1 MEYPEAP
8 TYIAHTDGNSVDDT
22 VTFEDAGGNMLTVKN
37 NDDGVIIDGTQYYSQ
52 TKVDQLL
59 AEKDSEL
66 RAWATSQFQT
76 KA

>member
-22 VTFEDAGGNMLTVKN
+22 ATFEDAGGNLLSVKN
-37 NDDGVIIDGTQYYSQ
+37 NDDVVIIDGTQYYSQ
-52 TKVDQLL
+52 TKVNQLL

-66 RAWATSQFQT
+66 RAWATSQFQA

>member
-66 RAWATSQFQT
+66 RAWATSQFQA

>member
-1 MEYPEAP
+1 MKGRCSLWNIPKHQRTSP
-8 TYIAHTDGNSVDDT
+8 
-22 VTFEDAGGNMLTVKN
+22 NMLTVNN
-37 NDDGVIIDGTQYYSQ
+37 NDDGVVIDGTQYYSQ

-66 RAWATSQFQT
+66 RTWATNQFQP

>member
-22 VTFEDAGGNMLTVKN
+22 ATFEDAGGNMLTVNN
-37 NDDGVIIDGTQYYSQ
+37 NDDGVVIDGTQYYSQ

-66 RAWATSQFQT
+66 RTWATNQFQP

>member
-1 MEYPEAP
+1 MEYPKAP

-22 VTFEDAGGNMLTVKN
+22 ATFQDAGGNMLTVKN
-37 NDDGVIIDGTQYYSQ
+37 NADGVIIDGTQYYSQ
-52 TKVDQLL
+52 SKVDQLL

-66 RAWATSQFQT
+66 RSWATNQFQP

>member
-66 RAWATSQFQT
+66 RAWATSQFQ
-76 KA
+76 ARA

>member
-8 TYIAHTDGNSVDDT
+8 TYIAHTDGNSADDT
-22 VTFEDAGGNMLTVKN
+22 ATFQDAVGNMLTVKN
-37 NDDGVIIDGTQYYSQ
+37 NDDGVVIDGTQYYSQ
-52 TKVDQLL
+52 AKVDQLL

-66 RAWATSQFQT
+66 RTWATNQFQP

>member
-1 MEYPEAP
+1 MQYSEAP

-22 VTFEDAGGNMLTVKN
+22 ATFEDAGGNMLTVKN
-37 NDDGVIIDGTQYYSQ
+37 NGDGVIIDGTQYYSK

-66 RAWATSQFQT
+66 RTWATNQFQPR
-76 KA
+76 A

>member
-22 VTFEDAGGNMLTVKN
+22 VTFEDAGGNMLSVKN

-66 RAWATSQFQT
+66 RAWATNQFQA

>member
-1 MEYPEAP
+1 MQYFEAP

-22 VTFEDAGGNMLTVKN
+22 ATFEDAGGNMLTVKN

-66 RAWATSQFQT
+66 RTWATNQFQPR
-76 KA
+76 A

>member
-22 VTFEDAGGNMLTVKN
+22 ATFEDAGGNMLTVKN
-37 NDDGVIIDGTQYYSQ
+37 NEDGVVIDGTQYYSQ

-66 RAWATSQFQT
+66 RAWATSQFQA

>member
-1 MEYPEAP
+1 MEYPGAP

-22 VTFEDAGGNMLTVKN
+22 ATFEDAGGNMLTVKN

-59 AEKDSEL
+59 ADKDSEL
-66 RAWATSQFQT
+66 RTWATNQFQP

>member
-8 TYIAHTDGNSVDDT
+8 TYIAHTDGNSGDDT
-22 VTFEDAGGNMLTVKN
+22 TTFEDAGGNMLTVKN

-52 TKVDQLL
+52 AKVDQLL

-66 RAWATSQFQT
+66 RSWATSQFQA